1 MYRFLNNPAKLGSVR
16 RQYGSVDTG
25 QGKDISVGKS
35 SSQLCAGVLAHSLKL
50 LCLSSPW

>member
-1 MYRFLNNPAKLGSVR
+1 MALLNSKVVTVR
-16 RQYGSVDTG
+16 DRYGSMDAG
-25 QGKDISVGKS
+25 QGKDSSTGKP